1 VTARELLVRGVGA
14 SPGLTSGAIVFRTED
29 AVRLAAEG
37 QAVVLLRI
45 DTNAEDV
52 PGIRAAA
59 GVITT
64 RGGITGDAAI
74 VARTLGKPCIA
85 GCASM
90 RVDYGTRTCTV
101 LRDMSAALAERADV
115 VLREGDVITFDGGT
129 GEIWRG

>member
-1 VTARELLVRGVGA
+1 MTARELVVRGVGA
-14 SPGLTSGAIVFRTED
+14 SPGLASGAIVFRTED

-37 QAVVLLRI
+37 QVVVLLRI

-59 GVITT
+59 GVIAT

-85 GCASM
+85 GCAPM

-101 LRDMSAALAERADV
+101 VSEAFAEHADV
-115 VLREGDVITFDGGT
+115 VLREGDLITFDGGT